1 MKFAGQDSDSEEE
14 DDEGEF
20 DSDEE
25 FPDYLIDEM
34 DPEAMAQYRTAQQNN
49 KRYEPGY
56 FVIIPCVF
64 RQIWGDLVLN
74 ATKID
79 TSCWFLFRA
88 DLSCLFLPYFL
99 PVMQFSQQREKA
111 QRSR

>member
-34 DPEAMAQYRTAQQNN
+34 DPEAMAQYRAAQQSS
-49 KRYEPGY
+49 KR
-56 FVIIPCVF
+56 CV
-64 RQIWGDLVLN
+64 LVMFGLCVGIGV
-74 ATKID
+74 AMFIK
-79 TSCWFLFRA
+79 SH
-88 DLSCLFLPYFL
+88 PH
-99 PVMQFSQQREKA
+99 
-111 QRSR
+111 